1 MAAPALMQMAIPN
14 LIASAQ
20 NPQTQANA
28 IIQAALKQ
36 QQGGAGQPSAPGMF
50 APGGGV
56 SSMMNGGIGNGLL
69 SKLFPQA
76 PGAGGGS
83 ANGPIDP
90 NSGLPVTPD
99 VMAGAAAMGGP
110 PAPSPTALT
119 GLW

>member
-14 LIASAQ
+14 LIANAQ
-20 NPQTQANA
+20 NPQNQGNA

-36 QQGGAGQPSAPGMF
+36 QQGQ
-50 APGGGV
+50 PGGAQPLIGP
-56 SSMMNGGIGNGLL
+56 NGLSNNGLL
-69 SKLFPQA
+69 SKFFPNMSGA
-76 PGAGGGS
+76 PGA
-83 ANGPIDP
+83 APIDP